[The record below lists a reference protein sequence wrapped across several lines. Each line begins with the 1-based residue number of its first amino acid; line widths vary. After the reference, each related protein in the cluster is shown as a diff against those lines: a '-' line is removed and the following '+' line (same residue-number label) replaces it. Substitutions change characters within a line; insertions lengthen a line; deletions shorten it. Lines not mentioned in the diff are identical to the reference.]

1 MSAGLDSDLQ
11 QHALVT
17 GGANGIGRA
26 LVDRLLARGEEVTIV
41 DRVPPRDGSAATHEQ
56 CDLSDLAQIDAL
68 CDRLA
73 ASGRRIDHLVHCAGM
88 PHWDYLAELK
98 RDEWLRVLS
107 VNLVAPIALT
117 QRLLPVINDGGSIVF
132 VTSGT
137 LYKGPP
143 GQSVYVSSKA
153 ALVGFARSLA
163 AELGDRQITVNTV
176 APGLVPT
183 GIIPADQVREREQV
197 QIASRAIKRSETPDD
212 VARVIEF
219 FLSPAASFVTG
230 QALIVDGGSAR
241 N

>member
-1 MSAGLDSDLQ
+1 MQ

-41 DRVPPRDGSAATHEQ
+41 DRVPPRDDSAAIHEP
-56 CDLSDLAQIDAL
+56 CDLSDLAQIDDL

-73 ASGRRIDHLVHCAGM
+73 ASGRRIDHVVHCAAM
-88 PHWDYLAELK
+88 PHWDLLADLE

-107 VNLVAPIALT
+107 VNLIAPIALT

-183 GIIPADQVREREQV
+183 GIIPADQINEREQV

-219 FLSPAASFVTG
+219 FLSPAAGFVTG